1 MNKHTFAWESFAFG
15 AFFLAIAGNWV
26 AHRQDTF
33 TFEQLGIAAPIALIA
48 LGIMGVVATMW
59 RKK

>member
-1 MNKHTFAWESFAFG
+1 MNKHAFAWENLVFG
-15 AFFLAIAGNWV
+15 AFFLAIVGNWV

-33 TFEQLGIAAPIALIA
+33 TLEQLGVAAPIALIA
-48 LGIMGVVATMW
+48 LGVMGVAATMW